1 MLDPA
6 TGESRKITSAGYL
19 WDVDRKEETGTMRVD
34 LGGVATVDAVE
45 LESGRHVPLLRGEH
59 WNLYQAH
66 FSPDDRWLVF
76 LANTSPNAGRIFV
89 ARPQG
94 MKQIPPA
101 DWLPITDG
109 KTLVDK
115 PRFSPDGKL
124 IYFTLDGEGSRSI
137 QAVRFDP
144 EKGRPIGEPFLVY
157 DFRSPRLSM
166 TPVQLGALE
175 ISVAQ
180 DKIVTLLAESNFNI
194 WMMELEAEH

>member
-1 MLDPA
+1 MRLDA
-6 TGESRKITSAGYL
+6 
-19 WDVDRKEETGTMRVD
+19 
-34 LGGVATVDAVE
+34 GGVATLDAVE
-45 LESGRHVPLLRGEH
+45 LKSGRHVPLLRAEH
-59 WNLYQAH
+59 WNLYQAY
-66 FSPDDRWLVF
+66 FSPDDRWIVF

-89 ARPQG
+89 VRPQG
-94 MKQIPPA
+94 MKQIAQA

-109 KTLVDK
+109 KTKVDK

-124 IYFTLDGEGSRSI
+124 IYFTLDTEGSRSI

-166 TPVQLGALE
+166 MPVNLGPLE
-175 ISVAQ
+175 ISVAA

-194 WMMELEAEH
+194 WMTELGGGH